1 MVTVETHG
9 EVRIVRLDNGPVN
22 VLDLELVREL
32 TATLDDLTDA
42 GAIVLTGAGRAFSA
56 GVDLRRLLDG
66 GADYVAEFLPALAA
80 AFRAVFDHPR
90 PVVAA
95 VNGHAIAGGCVIAAA
110 CDRRLMSAG
119 TIGVTELL
127 VGVPFPI
134 SALEAMRYLVGPA
147 TASLVLTGRTFT
159 PPEALAVGLVDEVVA
174 PDVLLD
180 AAVSSASSL
189 ARIPAATY
197 ALTKAQLRGETSR
210 RIADGDAAF
219 TTTLVDMWSSEPAR
233 TSVAAYL
240 DGLAARRG

>member
-1 MVTVETHG
+1 MVTVEARG
-9 EVRIVRLDNGPVN
+9 DVQVVRLENGPVN
-22 VLDLELVREL
+22 VLDLALVRDL
-32 TATLDDLTDA
+32 TATFDGLTDA
-42 GAIVLTGAGRAFSA
+42 GAVVLTGAGRAFSA
-56 GVDLRRLLDG
+56 GVDLRKLLDG
-66 GADYVAEFLPALAA
+66 GEDYATEFLPALTA

-95 VNGHAIAGGCVIAAA
+95 INGHAIAGGCVIAAA

-127 VGVPFPI
+127 VGVPFPV

-159 PPEALAVGLVDEVVA
+159 PPEALGIGLVDEVVA
-174 PDVLLD
+174 PDGLLRS
-180 AAVSSASSL
+180 AVSAAQSL
-189 ARIPAATY
+189 ANIPPATY

-219 TTTLVDMWSSEPAR
+219 TTMLVDMWTAAPAR
-233 TSVAAYL
+233 SSIAAYL
-240 DGLAARRG
+240 SRLDARR